1 MDETT
6 YRCGVRAI
14 TRQQIGGDEIGGQA
28 MAKGFAVKR
37 EKGKDES
44 EIETTTTNFP
54 YTIFSAN
61 RMLPGGT

>member
-44 EIETTTTNFP
+44 EIETPSEFP
-54 YTIFSAN
+54 LHVLDTQSQAA
-61 RMLPGGT
+61 R